1 MKKNSCFGTLYKYE
15 LLKILRNKVTVVT
28 FLIFF
33 VFSFIQGEFEV
44 RGNIDLET
52 LAEYQTINYRPVDD
66 ELLAEWDAAT
76 NEYGEVIDEKDIA
89 YDSMEEWIKD
99 IVGYHVVLDDVT
111 EEVIYEKRLE
121 TIDEA
126 YTESYL
132 TQEEIDYWKARE
144 EDVKKPFVWHDL
156 YVAFGLEN
164 GICNTMLMMLFVV
177 GLGLASVFSVESQR
191 KTDPMIRSS
200 INGEKELYFA
210 KILAGMSFCLFSAAV
225 FLGGFI
231 TYVGV
236 AYGFTGLDIPVQIE
250 YPFTQLNM
258 TMGQSIAV
266 LLILTVCG
274 SVFISALAMFV
285 SEVLRNSL
293 ASMGV
298 LLGGYFVIFALGTNI
313 PMKMKTLSKWISL
326 FPAIQITP
334 RFVYE
339 FRLFKFAGHY
349 FSSFKVAPVV
359 YLATSLIMI
368 VFGYC
373 LYRKYEIKSN

>member
-285 SEVLRNSL
+285 SEVLRKSL

-359 YLATSLIMI
+359 YLTTSLIMI

>member
-15 LLKILRNKVTVVT
+15 LLKILRNKVTIVT

-52 LAEYQTINYRPVDD
+52 LAEYQTINYRSVDD

-76 NEYGEVIDEKDIA
+76 NEYGEVLDEKDIA

-144 EDVKKPFVWHDL
+144 EEVKKPFVWHDL

-359 YLATSLIMI
+359 YLTTSLIMI